1 MAQDRVEAVERALTV
16 LEAFDSPREHFTL
29 AELALTTG
37 FYKST
42 LLRLLGSLERY
53 DYVQRGDDGRYR
65 LGHTP
70 VRLARRHLPS
80 RQLAAW
86 VQPVL
91 DNLAAR
97 SGETAALLEVT
108 LGHAE
113 CRLVTLPDSSLRHD
127 MHPGMRWPI
136 VDDDDP
142 SLELPGG
149 FMLCKSLDACMG
161 GLSSWLTLS
170 GPNGRVTRESAQRH
184 LNDAVAELQ
193 RRPIDTPERG
203 TP

>member
-29 AELALTTG
+29 AELAHTTG

-42 LLRLLGSLERY
+42 LLRLLSSLERY

-91 DNLAAR
+91 NGLAER
-97 SGETAALLEVT
+97 SGETSALLEVT
-108 LGHAE
+108 AGHAE
-113 CRLVTLPDSSLRHD
+113 CRLVTLPDNSLRHD
-127 MHPGMRWPI
+127 LRPGMRWPI
-136 VDDDDP
+136 VHDHDP
-142 SLELPGG
+142 ALELAGG
-149 FMLCKSLDACMG
+149 FMLCQSLSASSG
-161 GLSSWLTLS
+161 GLSLWLTLS
-170 GPNGRVTRESAQRH
+170 GPNGRLSQESAKRH
-184 LNDAVAELQ
+184 LSDAVSELQ
-193 RRPIDTPERG
+193 RQPTDDSKREAP
-203 TP
+203 